1 MKQKSIRYAIACV
14 ICLAL
19 LVVFSHTIGLVE
31 VGTFIHALNILG
43 LMFSVAFAMICC
55 IATVVYSYLAGEGK
69 SNEGKDS

>member
-14 ICLAL
+14 ICVAL
-19 LVVFSHTIGLVE
+19 VVVFSHTIDLVE

-43 LMFSVAFAMICC
+43 LIFSLAFAMICA
-55 IATVVYSYLAGEGK
+55 IATVVYAYLTGKGK